1 MADSGI
7 TASALA
13 VMRQTGDDVRM
24 WRTRLAECLLAD
36 ADDLAASIIDAVAKR
51 VDAPQLFN
59 RPEQVQQVTR
69 ATAGLIQA
77 LAAWIV
83 DPRPEIADAEVAW
96 SQATGDLTGRNGVPL
111 ADLLA
116 GHRIALARLQ
126 ELLVAR
132 SADWADSAVDAAEG
146 LALMSSFSEALIP
159 RMTAAHAVGARL
171 RAETLDATRLAAIR
185 AVLAGGPFDEA
196 RLGIRAARSHVGVA
210 ASGPAAERLGVV
222 LRAADAGAVLV
233 AAPISHT
240 SWAWCDSERLRLD
253 ALNGLGG
260 WVGVGQPA
268 VGIPGFIASHQQA
281 LLALEVALRGP
292 VGTIRYENVAV
303 QALVWGGPAAAE
315 QLVAH
320 ALGGLAGPGGHTG
333 RVRETLG
340 AWVDCACSA
349 AETARRLHL
358 SERTVRYHLQ
368 RAADLRGQALDKD
381 LPALATALRIADQ
394 LPGND

>member
-1 MADSGI
+1 
-7 TASALA
+7 
-13 VMRQTGDDVRM
+13 M

-36 ADDLAASIIDAVAKR
+36 ADELAAGIIDAVVPR

-77 LAAWIV
+77 LAAWMV

-126 ELLVAR
+126 ELLIAR
-132 SADWADSAVDAAEG
+132 SAGWADTAEDAAEG

-159 RMTAAHAVGARL
+159 RMTAAHAAGARL
-171 RAETLDATRLAAIR
+171 RAETLEATRLAAIR
-185 AVLAGGPFDEA
+185 TVLTGGPIDEA
-196 RLGIRAARSHVGVA
+196 RLGIRAARSHIAVA
-210 ASGPAAERLGVV
+210 ASGPAADRLGVI
-222 LRAADAGAVLV
+222 LRAANVGAVLV
-233 AAPISHT
+233 AAPIPQT
-240 SWAWCDSERLRLD
+240 SWAWCDSGRLRLET
-253 ALNGLGG
+253 LNGLGG

-268 VGIPGFIASHQQA
+268 LGVAGFIASHQQA
-281 LLALEVALRGP
+281 LLALEVGSRGP
-292 VGTIRYENVAV
+292 VRTVRYEDVAV
-303 QALVWGGPAAAE
+303 QALVWGGAAAAE

-320 ALGGLAGPGGHTG
+320 ALGGLAAPSG
-333 RVRETLG
+333 RARSVRVTLA
-340 AWVDCACSA
+340 AWLECACSA
-349 AETARRLHL
+349 AKTARRLHL

-368 RAADLRGQALDKD
+368 HAADLRGRPLDED

-394 LPGND
+394 LPGKD

>member
-1 MADSGI
+1 
-7 TASALA
+7 
-13 VMRQTGDDVRM
+13 M

-36 ADDLAASIIDAVAKR
+36 ADVLAASIIDAVVQR

-69 ATAGLIQA
+69 ATAGLIQG
-77 LAAWIV
+77 LAAWMA
-83 DPRPEIADAEVAW
+83 DPRQELADAEGAW

-126 ELLVAR
+126 ELLIAR
-132 SADWADSAVDAAEG
+132 SADWAESQADAADG
-146 LALMSSFSEALIP
+146 LALMSAFSEALIP
-159 RMTAAHAVGARL
+159 RMTAAHAAGARI
-171 RAETLDATRLAAIR
+171 RAETLETTRLAAIR
-185 AVLAGGPFDEA
+185 TVLTGGPFNEA
-196 RLGIRAARSHVGVA
+196 RLGIRSARSHVGVA
-210 ASGPAAERLGVV
+210 ASGSGSEQL
-222 LRAADAGAVLV
+222 GAVLRTANVGAVLIV
-233 AAPISHT
+233 APVPHT
-240 SWAWCDSERLRLD
+240 TWAWCDGARLELESVR
-253 ALNGLGG
+253 GLGG
-260 WVGVGQPA
+260 WVGVGEPA

-292 VGTIRYENVAV
+292 LRTVRYEDVAV

-320 ALGGLAGPGGHTG
+320 ALGGLAGPGGSTD
-333 RVRETLG
+333 RVRETVC
-340 AWVDCACSA
+340 AWVECACSA

-368 RAADLRGQALDKD
+368 RAADLRGRALDENF
-381 LPALATALRIADQ
+381 PALVTALRIADQ
-394 LPGND
+394 LPSGE